1 MIDSRR
7 NILKKMIGTLIASFA
22 KPIQALPAANRLSS
36 VGSGL
41 KGAVINIGRF
51 KKDDWLNIFST
62 IASSEKAEMLA
73 QKAEQ
78 QLSSIKI
85 NDELAK
91 AIVSYVAKDGD
102 TFADYV
108 HETLL
113 DKFPSNIKN
122 FTPDDME
129 QFVQQ
134 PLYKAM
140 ELLKDPKYHSAGD
153 IYFKNAMGKP
163 RVMYSA
169 EKMLNNGMFH
179 GDREIM
185 KTLDSVINDA
195 IKVVKSEMNEKKKAK
210 AYANSIEYSPADYL
224 GGSPDGG
231 SEQHGYKLAVD
242 HHTTDMKNLI
252 ALYEQVQQHH

>member
-22 KPIQALPAANRLSS
+22 KPIQVLPPAKKFSTGAY
-36 VGSGL
+36 GL
-41 KGAVINIGRF
+41 KGAKVNISRF
-51 KKDDWLNIFST
+51 KKNDWFNIFST
-62 IASSEKAEMLA
+62 ITSSEKAEMLA
-73 QKAEQ
+73 QKARQ

-91 AIVSYVAKDGD
+91 AIVNYVAKDGD

-108 HETLL
+108 QETLL
-113 DKFPSNIKN
+113 DKFPSNKN
-122 FTPDDME
+122 FTPDDVE
-129 QFVQQ
+129 QFMQQ
-134 PLYKAM
+134 PLDKAM

-153 IYFKNAMGKP
+153 IYFMNAMGEP

-169 EKMLNNGMFH
+169 EKMMDNGLFH

-195 IKVVKSEMNEKKKAK
+195 IKVVKSEMGEKKKAK

-224 GGSPDGG
+224 GGAPQGG

>member
-1 MIDSRR
+1 MDSRR

-22 KPIQALPAANRLSS
+22 KPIHALPAAKRLSS

-41 KGAVINIGRF
+41 KGATINIGRF
-51 KKDDWLNIFST
+51 KNDDWYNIFST
-62 IASSEKAEMLA
+62 ITTSDNAKIFA
-73 QKAEQ
+73 QKANQ

-108 HETLL
+108 QETLL
-113 DKFPSNIKN
+113 DKFPSNKN
-122 FTPDDME
+122 FTPDDVE
-129 QFVQQ
+129 QFMQQ
-134 PLYKAM
+134 PLDKAM
-140 ELLKDPKYHSAGD
+140 EFLKDPKYHSAGD
-153 IYFKNAMGKP
+153 IYFKNAMGEP
-163 RVMYSA
+163 RVLYSA
-169 EKMLNNGMFH
+169 EKMIDKGLFH
-179 GDREIM
+179 GDREIIS
-185 KTLDSVINDA
+185 TIDSVINDA
-195 IKVVKSEMNEKKKAK
+195 IKVVKSEMGEKKKEK

-224 GGSPDGG
+224 GGAPDGG

-242 HHTTDMKNLI
+242 HHTIDMKNLI